1 MRICMVCPTYPPN
14 AVPCGVGDYT
24 REVCE
29 RLAAPDISITVVAST
44 LHGPEPGAPVTVIP
58 FARRWDLK
66 TMIALVRMVRR
77 ERFDLLHLQYTPE
90 LFGRLPWMKLLP
102 FVLAISGGPPV
113 ILTTHTVVGGYLA
126 AKLLAPLL
134 LGFSQRIICPN
145 DEASRLISRYLP
157 FVRSRIREIP
167 IGSNIPGPSHDPE
180 TTRKTVRTEF
190 SLSEEC
196 CLLSHFGFAYPGK
209 GIETLLAAS
218 ARLQAAGVK
227 FALLMIGGAW
237 PGAEAYYEGLQGQCR
252 AAGLM
257 QNVVW
262 LGHCERARVAALLE
276 ASDIY
281 VVPYENGI
289 TFRRGTLLA
298 GLAHHLPIVSTYPQG
313 PNRRLRDRENVV
325 LVPPGD
331 PLALAKALGML
342 IASPELRQKI
352 RRGAHLLSQ
361 EFSWTRIAADTVVVY
376 REVCS

>member
-1 MRICMVCPTYPPN
+1 MKVCMICPTYPPN

-24 REVCE
+24 YELCE
-29 RLAAPDISITVVAST
+29 QLAALGLSITVIAST
-44 LHGPEPGAPVTVIP
+44 AHHPKPESAVRVIP

-145 DEASRLISRYLP
+145 DEVSRLISRYLP

-167 IGSNIPGPSHDPE
+167 IGSNIPGPSADPE
-180 TTRKTVRTEF
+180 STRRNVRAELGLGVDTV
-190 SLSEEC
+190 
-196 CLLSHFGFAYPGK
+196 LLSHFGFAYAGK
-209 GIETLLAAS
+209 GMETLLAA
-218 ARLQAAGVK
+218 AEQLHAAGIK
-227 FALLMIGGAW
+227 FMLFMIGGAW
-237 PGAEAYYEGLQGQCR
+237 PGAEAYYEELQARCR
-252 AAGLM
+252 ATGLTE
-257 QNVVW
+257 NVVW
-262 LGHCERARVAALLE
+262 FGHCDRVRVAALLE

-281 VVPYENGI
+281 VVPYQDGI
-289 TFRRGTLLA
+289 STKRGTLLA

-352 RRGAHLLSQ
+352 RRSAHLLSQ